1 MRKLLWLLPILVV
14 TSAWAQT
21 PVVTA
26 VVEAA
31 SQIPPRFPGYGIPPG
46 GVMRIAGS
54 NLGPATTVSG
64 FPSFPLG
71 TELAGTSVKVRSGQ
85 MELDALVMSVQA
97 AGVLAILPSATPL
110 GSATL
115 TVTHQG
121 RTSAGVAIRV
131 ADVAGIYT
139 LNGRFA
145 GPALVLNSRFEPV
158 TLINPARPGETVM
171 LLVNARVP
179 EPAGAVAAAEDLEQV
194 QHLMAGAEPE
204 ASVDPRRPASFGQLF
219 LQDQVVP
226 SLMSGRL
233 FPGIAYELFR
243 IPANQRNSCWTSLY
257 FRDQNTM
264 KSNIATISVA
274 DSSLNICDD
283 PIGPSMRDLFRKATP
298 GDVPFTVKGTFNR
311 IDFKRDF
318 GGSGGGQAFI
328 TKAFYEEGPIDFQY
342 FKDAW
347 EISFG
352 CYADLY
358 SGQRPPV
365 FPDAR
370 YVDLGPDVQLLR
382 GGITERLRRAS
393 ASLNV
398 YQFTAA
404 SNPLSPFG
412 PIDVLA
418 SGSPLVPGFRSV
430 FQFPFAIP
438 TTPIG
443 ASLVAGRTIDALNDL
458 QIRLT
463 NLPNRPDHHVEVGL
477 SITLANLSSS
487 ARILCRM
494 PPAELLTIPSWLLGM
509 IPDGGANPMSLT
521 VIYAPNRPYTSSGLP
536 DRIGYA
542 DVGDRIYSVLTG
554 NMFRNSAAQ

>member
-1 MRKLLWLLPILVV
+1 MKKLLWLIPIFVAA
-14 TSAWAQT
+14 SARAQT

-31 SQIPPRFPGYGIPPG
+31 SQTPPRFPGYGIPPG
-46 GVMRIAGS
+46 GVMRISGS
-54 NLGPATTVSG
+54 NLGPATAVAG
-64 FPSFPLG
+64 FPAFPLS

-85 MELDALVMSVQA
+85 TELDALVMSVQA

-110 GSATL
+110 GNATL
-115 TVTHQG
+115 TVTHLG
-121 RTSAGVAIRV
+121 RTSAGVTIRV

-179 EPAGAVAAAEDLEQV
+179 EPASPAAAAEDLEQV
-194 QHLMAGAEPE
+194 HRFMAGAQPE
-204 ASVDPRRPASFGQLF
+204 AAADARRRATFGQLY
-219 LQDQVVP
+219 LQDQIVS
-226 SLMSGRL
+226 SLMTGRL
-233 FPGIAYELFR
+233 FPGVAYELFR

-274 DSSLNICDD
+274 DSSLNICED
-283 PIGPSMRDLFRKATP
+283 PIGPSMRDLFRKAAP
-298 GDVPFTVKGTFNR
+298 GDIPFTVEGSFNR
-311 IDFKRDF
+311 IEFKRDF
-318 GGSGGGQAFI
+318 GGSGGGQPFI
-328 TKAFYEEGPIDFQY
+328 TKVFYEEGPINFQY

-358 SGQRPPV
+358 SGQRPPK
-365 FPDAR
+365 FPQAQ
-370 YVDLGPDVQLLR
+370 YIDLGPDVQLMR
-382 GGITERLRRAS
+382 GNLTERLRRLS
-393 ASLNV
+393 AAMNI

-418 SGSPLVPGFRSV
+418 SGSPLVPGFRSM
-430 FQFPFAIP
+430 FQFPFAVP

-463 NLPNRPDHHVEVGL
+463 NLPNRPDHHVEVSL
-477 SITLANLSSS
+477 AISLANLSSS
-487 ARILCRM
+487 AYLRCRM

-509 IPDGGANPMSLT
+509 VPDGGANPMNLT
-521 VIYAPNRPYTSSGLP
+521 VIYAPNRPYTASGLP

-542 DVGDRIYSVLTG
+542 DVGDRLYSVLTG
-554 NMFRNSAAQ
+554 NMFRNPAAR